1 MWVAPSPHMGHPTRI
16 NPCVCLSPPRHPQ
29 APGVAPRPRP
39 PRTGA
44 PLAPVGAA
52 GRERDPKSGE
62 GPGGLGWEPPLGTTR
77 GGWAGAI
84 KGGGWAA
91 GSEVGLAVTSLLWDH
106 GGLVPC
112 CLHPRGPISV
122 PPTSLHPKS
131 LRPFHPTSYSPLSSR
146 PHLLKSLNPPIP
158 TSSHPYILHP
168 FLPTPFHPYF
178 PTPQPTPPAPLTRAP
193 ITAGCVFLLGVA
205 PPRPS
210 QVMGMAPKSPNPLCG
225 EGPDPTAATWGF
237 FTHGVFYGAGF
248 IAAVLVALHLE
259 VLARGGALGP
269 PLLGSPLPCPETTR
283 GSPVLP
289 WVSPPPLAPH
299 SPPLGAL
306 SQWVWSLGGEIG
318 AKILLLGGVPTGRA
332 PRGRTPVGLGS
343 PGATSGAKMGKTQK
357 KAASKGQP

>member
-1 MWVAPSPHMGHPTRI
+1 M
-16 NPCVCLSPPRHPQ
+16 
-29 APGVAPRPRP
+29 
-39 PRTGA
+39 
-44 PLAPVGAA
+44 
-52 GRERDPKSGE
+52 
-62 GPGGLGWEPPLGTTR
+62 
-77 GGWAGAI
+77 
-84 KGGGWAA
+84 
-91 GSEVGLAVTSLLWDH
+91 AVTSLLWDH

-122 PPTSLHPKS
+122 PLHVLTSQILPSFPPYILQPFVLASLH
-131 LRPFHPTSYSPLSSR
+131 

-193 ITAGCVFLLGVA
+193 ITASCVFLLGVA
-205 PPRPS
+205 PTWPS
-210 QVMGMAPKSPNPLCG
+210 QVMGMAPKSPNPMCG

-248 IAAVLVALHLE
+248 IAAVLVVLHLE

-306 SQWVWSLGGEIG
+306 SQWVWSLGG
-318 AKILLLGGVPTGRA
+318 
-332 PRGRTPVGLGS
+332 
-343 PGATSGAKMGKTQK
+343 GK
-357 KAASKGQP
+357 